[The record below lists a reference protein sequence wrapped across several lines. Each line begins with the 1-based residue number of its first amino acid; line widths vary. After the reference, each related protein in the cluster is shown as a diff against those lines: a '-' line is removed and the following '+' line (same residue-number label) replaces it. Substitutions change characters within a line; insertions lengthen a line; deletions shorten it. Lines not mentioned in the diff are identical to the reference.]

1 MVDIIID
8 CSSETRSV
16 LEQYVKNL
24 LEVEI
29 TDYKNINNNFILV
42 KELNDK
48 KDLKLLKELNNLSY
62 KYDLISIISSEKYI
76 LELLDLHKS
85 YFIKKNMLKEN
96 LITIDECINNF
107 KNSKSSYIDIISN
120 YEHIIINIHSIIY
133 IESYGHDVIIYTT
146 TGEIKCRKK
155 ISMLFKE
162 LEYFG
167 FIQVHKS
174 YLVNIKYI
182 NTANSYEIILRDSTT
197 LPIGRKFKSK
207 IKSRLLSQKVH

>member
-8 CSSETRSV
+8 CSSEIRSV

-48 KDLKLLKELNNLSY
+48 EDLKLLKGLNNLPY

-96 LITIDECINNF
+96 LIIVDECINNF
-107 KNSKSSYIDIISN
+107 KNSRSSYIDIISN

-182 NTANSYEIILRDSTT
+182 NTANSYEIILSDSTT